1 MSQMDHHRAFQ
12 CYYSCSESSFLS
24 FPYNDIILER
34 NTQRKL
40 YITAAKPIYT
50 RQYQEKGNT
59 IS

>member
-1 MSQMDHHRAFQ
+1 MDHHRAFQ

-24 FPYNDIILER
+24 FPYNDIIMER

-50 RQYQEKGNT
+50 RQYQEEGNT